1 MSTRLWVGI
10 SRDGSE
16 TKLLA
21 RSGPTTVLEARLS
34 STPSHPRALQWLLEA
49 LALWQ
54 GSPVRA
60 VLCVAGS
67 GGEIGAP
74 LLRDWFADFG
84 GPLYTIDWTDRAIR
98 PPVADELD
106 SLGDFDE
113 LEQLHLFDLMR
124 TGR

>member
-1 MSTRLWVGI
+1 MSTRLWVGVA
-10 SRDGSE
+10 RDGSD

-21 RSGPTTVLEARLS
+21 RSGARTVLEARLS

-67 GGEIGAP
+67 GGEFGAP

-84 GPLYTIDWTDRAIR
+84 GPLYTIDWTDRADL
-98 PPVADELD
+98 PADDDELD
-106 SLGDFDE
+106 DVGHVDD
-113 LEQLHLFDLMR
+113 LEQLHLFDV
-124 TGR
+124 TQAGR

>member
-10 SRDGSE
+10 ARDGSD

-21 RSGPTTVLEARLS
+21 RSGATTVLEARLS
-34 STPSHPRALQWLLEA
+34 STPSHPRALQWLLES

-54 GSPVRA
+54 GSPVHA

-67 GGEIGAP
+67 GGEFDAP

-84 GPLYTIDWTDRAIR
+84 GPLYTIDWTNRGDLPASG
-98 PPVADELD
+98 DELD
-106 SLGDFDE
+106 GVGDFDE
-113 LEQLHLFDLMR
+113 LEQLHLFDVMR